1 MPWANIIFNDVNI
14 LTTVKSIVCSKM
26 SRKEKLLVPK
36 WDSLKN
42 MSQRIKQ
49 RMGRRLWMQ
58 NVHMKSMKSNMQL
71 WNVFSDGAA
80 FQFGVVSQHKRKL
93 IQFYS
98 IFLLLRKKRPMTNYE
113 SFKAFF
119 DFEIEKKF
127 KEMLEWCFWLR
138 NVDCI
143 HNKVMA
149 TLKEAMS
156 NASYVALTADEI
168 MNMDNQNW
176 ISIHGYV

>member
-1 MPWANIIFNDVNI
+1 MGFTKKHVTKNKTKDGQAIMDAKC
-14 LTTVKSIVCSKM
+14 TY
-26 SRKEKLLVPK
+26 EKYE
-36 WDSLKN
+36 
-42 MSQRIKQ
+42 
-49 RMGRRLWMQ
+49 
-58 NVHMKSMKSNMQL
+58 SNMQL
-71 WNVFSDGAA
+71 WNVFSDGAT